1 MANRSG
7 SAPHDTA
14 SYTMASV
21 DHTQLNTEYNSM
33 AGSRP
38 ASYIANSSI
47 GPSDFHVRS
56 NIPDASPLSQQQQ
69 QQQQASAPHQS
80 RFQEVLSV
88 SRRGSMMDSGSVRE
102 GPRTDSP
109 ASTANTN
116 PISLPSRSSTLK
128 KKPSL
133 SKKASLRRGGSRK
146 SSRAGSVRS
155 MNLGEKEKYGVAQDE
170 ANSAFFVPIPTSGNP
185 TEVLAAR
192 FQAWRKVLKDLV
204 AFFRDVQRS
213 CETRAKSLISASS
226 AINNIAMPP
235 MFLISGGISDAT
247 EILKDYHKQA
257 LHESNKAREMETEI
271 IMQLNGLRADL
282 GQKIKEIKNLSG
294 DFKNTVDKE
303 VEVTRKA
310 VKHLHE
316 ALGLVDSDAAATSG
330 KGDPFLLRMSVD
342 RQLERQIE
350 EENYLHRAYLNLER
364 SGRELESIVV
374 GEIQKSY
381 NVYASILKR
390 DADSAYHAV
399 ERLKE
404 GPISIP
410 KDHEWRYFIDQ
421 TDQMVDPDL
430 DLRDLANIT
439 YPGKDHPA
447 AAEVRAGMLERKSKY
462 LRSYTPGWYVLS
474 PTHLHEFKSADRIAS
489 QHPVM
494 SLYLPEQKLGSHS
507 TPESSSHK
515 FMLKGRQTGSM
526 HRGHA
531 WVFRAESHE
540 TMLAWYDD
548 IKALTEKTGAARDA
562 FVRRHARSYSGASY
576 RTASISS
583 DGVMDEDEA
592 DKTPYS
598 ADHLMQRQHS
608 PTSEATTATGSQ
620 WRRQRSVGR
629 FPSDVQINQ
638 HLNAPLSPSSSE
650 NRDVSNTV
658 PISNAV
664 NHNHNSTNN
673 EQRHSQHFNQGI
685 NDLPSRASMDSESRS
700 SRPIFDRRHSQVR
713 YEDWAQPHHHPRPI
727 TISSQ
732 GGDSSRLIQQTP
744 SPLSESPLRYSQ
756 GPPLGDLTDHDHHQP
771 APTSHPHTTNHQIK
785 PDGVNGTAHHH
796 HLDSD
801 GRDIEH
807 IVTDGVTNNR
817 SSLYPTSPL
826 DQPLSRTS
834 IDLKVPGQF
843 PQRS

>member
-1 MANRSG
+1 MATS
-7 SAPHDTA
+7 SAAHD
-14 SYTMASV
+14 SYNPMSNA
-21 DHTQLNTEYNSM
+21 DLTQLNTDYNSM
-33 AGSRP
+33 SGSRP
-38 ASYIANSSI
+38 TSYIANSSI
-47 GPSDFHVRS
+47 GPSDFHVRG
-56 NIPDASPLSQQQQ
+56 NAPDASSPNQQP
-69 QQQQASAPHQS
+69 AHQS
-80 RFQEVLSV
+80 RFHEVLSV
-88 SRRGSMMDSGSVRE
+88 SQRGSTMDSSPVRE
-102 GPRTDSP
+102 VLRTDSP
-109 ASTANTN
+109 ASVANT
-116 PISLPSRSSTLK
+116 ISLPSRSSTLK

-133 SKKASLRRGGSRK
+133 SKKGSLRRGGSRK

-170 ANSAFFVPIPTSGNP
+170 VNSAFYVPIPTTGNP
-185 TEVLAAR
+185 TEVLASR

-204 AFFRDVQRS
+204 AFFRDIQRS
-213 CETRAKSLISASS
+213 CEMRAKSLISASN

-235 MFLISGGISDAT
+235 AFLISGGISDAT

-271 IMQLNGLRADL
+271 ILQLNGLRTDL

-294 DFKNTVDKE
+294 DFKNNVDKE
-303 VEVTRKA
+303 VEITRKA

-390 DADSAYHAV
+390 DADIAYHAV

-410 KDHEWRYFIDQ
+410 KDHEWRYFLDQ
-421 TDQMVDPDL
+421 TDQMVDPNL
-430 DLRDLANIT
+430 DLRNLANIT

-474 PTHLHEFKSADRIAS
+474 PTHLHEFKSVDRIAS

-515 FMLKGRQTGSM
+515 FMLKGRQTGSI

-583 DGVMDEDEA
+583 DGVMEEDEA

-598 ADHLMQRQHS
+598 AGHAIQNRHS
-608 PTSEATTATGSQ
+608 SVSGITTPSSQ
-620 WRRQRSVGR
+620 WRRQKSVGR

-650 NRDVSNTV
+650 NRDANNTVPVSNT
-658 PISNAV
+658 A
-664 NHNHNSTNN
+664 HNN
-673 EQRHSQHFNQGI
+673 EQSQSQPFNQGI
-685 NDLPSRASMDSESRS
+685 NDVPSRTSTDGEAKQG
-700 SRPIFDRRHSQVR
+700 RPIFDRRRSHIK
-713 YEDWAQPHHHPRPI
+713 YEDWAHPNARPI
-727 TISSQ
+727 TTSSPS
-732 GGDSSRLIQQTP
+732 GDASRIMPQTP
-744 SPLSESPLRYSQ
+744 SPLSDSPLRYSQ
-756 GPPLGDLTDHDHHQP
+756 GPPLGDLTDHNDHPQP
-771 APTSHPHTTNHQIK
+771 ATTSHPHTNHDVK
-785 PDGVNGTAHHH
+785 PDGVNGVPH
-796 HLDSD
+796 HLVTD
-801 GRDIEH
+801 GREIEP

-826 DQPLSRTS
+826 EQPMSRTS
-834 IDLKVPGQF
+834 TIDLKVPGQF
-843 PQRS
+843 PPPQKS

>member
-1 MANRSG
+1 MANRSND
-7 SAPHDTA
+7 A
-14 SYTMASV
+14 YNSV
-21 DHTQLNTEYNSM
+21 PNVGPTQLNTDYNSL

-38 ASYIANSSI
+38 ASYIANPSI
-47 GPSDFHVRS
+47 GASDFQVRGM
-56 NIPDASPLSQQQQ
+56 PDASPLH
-69 QQQQASAPHQS
+69 QQAAHQS
-80 RFQEVLSV
+80 RFHEAFSV
-88 SRRGSMMDSGSVRE
+88 SQRGSTMDGSSLRDQ
-102 GPRTDSP
+102 PRTDSP
-109 ASTANTN
+109 ASGSNTLA
-116 PISLPSRSSTLK
+116 LPSRSATLK

-155 MNLGEKEKYGVAQDE
+155 MHLGEKEKYGVAQDE
-170 ANSAFFVPIPTSGNP
+170 ANSAFYVPIPTTGNP
-185 TEVLAAR
+185 TEVLTAR

-204 AFFRDVQRS
+204 AFFRDIQRS
-213 CETRAKSLISASS
+213 CETRSKSLFSASN
-226 AINNIAMPP
+226 AINNIVMPP
-235 MFLISGGISDAT
+235 TFLISGGIADAT

-271 IMQLNGLRADL
+271 ILQLNGLRADL

-294 DFKNTVDKE
+294 DFKNSVDKE
-303 VEVTRKA
+303 VEITRKA

-374 GEIQKSY
+374 GEIQKAY

-390 DADSAYHAV
+390 DADTAYNAV
-399 ERLKE
+399 DRLKE

-410 KDHEWRYFIDQ
+410 KDHEWRYFINQ
-421 TDQMVDPDL
+421 TDQLIDPEL

-474 PTHLHEFKSADRIAS
+474 PTHLHEFKSVDRIAS

-540 TMLAWYDD
+540 TMLAWYHD
-548 IKALTEKTGAARDA
+548 IKALTEKTGEARDA

-583 DGVMDEDEA
+583 DGVMEEDEA

-598 ADHLMQRQHS
+598 ADHIMQNQAS
-608 PTSEATTATGSQ
+608 PIHDNTATQ
-620 WRRQRSVGR
+620 WRRQKSVGR

-650 NRDVSNTV
+650 SRDVNTV
-658 PISNAV
+658 MPISN
-664 NHNHNSTNN
+664 TIYN
-673 EQRHSQHFNQGI
+673 EQRQSQQFNQGI
-685 NDLPSRASMDSESRS
+685 NDLPDRTAVNGEAKQG
-700 SRPIFDRRHSQVR
+700 RPMFDRRLHLK
-713 YEDWAQPHHHPRPI
+713 YDDWVHMHPEPGAP
-727 TISSQ
+727 SSQ
-732 GGDSSRLIQQTP
+732 GGDASRVVPQPP
-744 SPLSESPLRYSQ
+744 SPLPESPLRYSQ
-756 GPPLGDLTDHDHHQP
+756 GPPLEDITDHDHQATTP
-771 APTSHPHTTNHQIK
+771 HPHTGHDVKPGGINGVKHQ
-785 PDGVNGTAHHH
+785 PGADGKA
-796 HLDSD
+796 
-801 GRDIEH
+801 IEP

-817 SSLYPTSPL
+817 SSIYPTSPL
-826 DQPLSRTS
+826 EQPMSRTS
-834 IDLKVPGQF
+834 TMDLKVPGQF
-843 PQRS
+843 PSQKH

>member
-1 MANRSG
+1 MANRPG

-80 RFQEVLSV
+80 RFQEVFSV

-213 CETRAKSLISASS
+213 CETRAKSLISASN

-583 DGVMDEDEA
+583 
-592 DKTPYS
+592 
-598 ADHLMQRQHS
+598 
-608 PTSEATTATGSQ
+608 
-620 WRRQRSVGR
+620 
-629 FPSDVQINQ
+629 
-638 HLNAPLSPSSSE
+638 
-650 NRDVSNTV
+650 
-658 PISNAV
+658 
-664 NHNHNSTNN
+664 
-673 EQRHSQHFNQGI
+673 I

-756 GPPLGDLTDHDHHQP
+756 GPPLGDLTDHDHQP

>member
-1 MANRSG
+1 MANG
-7 SAPHDTA
+7 SNSTPHD
-14 SYTMASV
+14 YNSV
-21 DHTQLNTEYNSM
+21 PNVDPTQLNTDYNSM

-38 ASYIANSSI
+38 TSYIANPSI
-47 GPSDFHVRS
+47 GPSDFQVRG
-56 NIPDASPLSQQQQ
+56 NMPDASPLH
-69 QQQQASAPHQS
+69 QQAAHPS
-80 RFQEVLSV
+80 RFHEALSV
-88 SRRGSMMDSGSVRE
+88 SQRGSMMDGNSVRE
-102 GPRTDSP
+102 VPRTDSP
-109 ASTANTN
+109 ASVSNTL
-116 PISLPSRSSTLK
+116 SLPSRSATLK

-133 SKKASLRRGGSRK
+133 SKRASLRRGGSRK

-170 ANSAFFVPIPTSGNP
+170 VNSAFYVPIPTTGNP
-185 TEVLAAR
+185 TEVLTAR

-204 AFFRDVQRS
+204 AFFRDIQRS
-213 CETRAKSLISASS
+213 CETRSKSLLSASNTM
-226 AINNIAMPP
+226 NNIAMPP
-235 MFLISGGISDAT
+235 TFLISGGISDAT

-257 LHESNKAREMETEI
+257 LHESTKARDMETEI
-271 IMQLNGLRADL
+271 ILQLNGLRADL
-282 GQKIKEIKNLSG
+282 AQKIKEIKNLSG
-294 DFKNTVDKE
+294 DFKNNVDKE

-390 DADSAYHAV
+390 DADTAYDAV
-399 ERLKE
+399 DRLKE

-410 KDHEWRYFIDQ
+410 KDHEWRFFIDQ
-421 TDQMVDPDL
+421 TDQMIDPEL

-474 PTHLHEFKSADRIAS
+474 PTHLHEFKSVDRIAS

-598 ADHLMQRQHS
+598 ADHVMQNQPAPVGDS
-608 PTSEATTATGSQ
+608 TTQ
-620 WRRQRSVGR
+620 WRRQKSVGR

-650 NRDVSNTV
+650 GRDVNTAHPTSNTI
-658 PISNAV
+658 PS
-664 NHNHNSTNN
+664 
-673 EQRHSQHFNQGI
+673 EQRQSQQLNQGVH
-685 NDLPSRASMDSESRS
+685 DVPDRTSVDGETKKG
-700 SRPIFDRRHSQVR
+700 RPIFERRPR
-713 YEDWAQPHHHPRPI
+713 IKYEDWLRLHPDPI
-727 TISSQ
+727 TPSSQ
-732 GGDSSRLIQQTP
+732 GGDASRVVPQTP
-744 SPLSESPLRYSQ
+744 SPLPESPLRYSQ
-756 GPPLGDLTDHDHHQP
+756 GPPLGDITDHDHQATTPQP
-771 APTSHPHTTNHQIK
+771 QTNNDVK
-785 PDGVNGTAHHH
+785 TDGVNGVAQHP
-796 HLDSD
+796 SD
-801 GRDIEH
+801 GKMIEP

-817 SSLYPTSPL
+817 SSIYPTSPL
-826 DQPLSRTS
+826 EQPMTRTS
-834 IDLKVPGQF
+834 TMDLKVPGQF
-843 PQRS
+843 PQSQKQ